1 MITKRDVEHVAMLAR
16 LELTEAEKEMFTQQ
30 LNAIL
35 EYADQLKQ
43 LDTSEIPP
51 TAHAVPMQNV
61 FRADE
66 IKPGLSNEEAVA
78 AAPEA
83 EDGFF
88 KVPKIV

>member
-1 MITKRDVEHVAMLAR
+1 MITKQDVEHVAMLAR
-16 LELTEAEKEMFTQQ
+16 LELTEEEKEMFTQQ

-51 TAHAVPMQNV
+51 TAHAIPMQNV
-61 FRADE
+61 FRDDE
-66 IKPGLSNEEAVA
+66 VKPGLSNEEAVA

>member
-1 MITKRDVEHVAMLAR
+1 MITKQDVEHVAMLAR
-16 LELTEAEKEMFTQQ
+16 LELTEEEKEMFTQQ

-51 TAHAVPMQNV
+51 TAHAIPMQNV
-61 FRADE
+61 FRDDE
-66 IKPGLSNEEAVA
+66 VKPGLSNEEAVA
-78 AAPEA
+78 AAPAA

>member
-43 LDTSEIPP
+43 LDTQEIPP
-51 TAHAVPMQNV
+51 TAHAIPMQNV
-61 FRADE
+61 FRNDE
-66 IKPGLSNEEAVA
+66 VKPGLSNEDAVA